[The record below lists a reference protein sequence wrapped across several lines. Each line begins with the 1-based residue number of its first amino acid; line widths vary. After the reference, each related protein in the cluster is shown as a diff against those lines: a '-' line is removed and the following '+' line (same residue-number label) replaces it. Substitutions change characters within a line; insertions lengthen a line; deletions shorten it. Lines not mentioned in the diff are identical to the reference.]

1 MNNDKELITV
11 TIKSFLPPN
20 EPVEGFQIGESFKF
34 RLPQNTPLSEL
45 IQKIFSKKM
54 NQVGLIAVNGQIAS
68 ENVILSHGDKIDLYA
83 LLDGG

>member
-1 MNNDKELITV
+1 M
-11 TIKSFLPPN
+11 TIKSFLSPN
-20 EPVEGFQIGESFKF
+20 EPVEGFKIGESFKF
-34 RLPQNTPLSEL
+34 HLPQNTRLGEL
-45 IQKIFSKKM
+45 IQKMFSKKM